1 MTPKTF
7 EFHNPWLLL
16 LALPALGLLLW
27 RWRRRG
33 GAAAILFPSVARIKD
48 LAPTLRQRAR
58 RVLPILQATAVLGL
72 VAAAAR
78 PREGDARTLVRR
90 QGIAIQMVLDRSSS
104 MEELMTYG
112 GAKRHRMDIVKEV
125 FSLFI
130 EGGKGLSGRKT
141 DLIGL
146 TTFARFTDER
156 CPLIS
161 LHEPLLTAVKNL
173 ETVEPALDQY
183 DQPVRDVRRAQAKGV
198 RLKQNPLNATAI
210 GDGLQRGIL
219 SLVTAE
225 EDLSRGGEEAVYK
238 IKGKAI
244 ILLTDGEHNAGDTD
258 PEEAG
263 KYAAANGIR
272 IYYVLFRDPF
282 EEQETIF
289 GRRIVKEY
297 TEDEL
302 LEAPRKVTRESV
314 EGEKPNGK
322 AFLARSGEELVE
334 IYKEIDRLERS
345 EVGHLEFKSY
355 EERYRWFLLP
365 AMACII
371 IAAFLGETVFRGIP

>member
-7 EFHNPWLLL
+7 ELHNPWLLL

-33 GAAAILFPSVARIKD
+33 GSAAILFPSVARIKD
-48 LAPTLRQRAR
+48 LAPTFRQRAR
-58 RVLPILQATAVLGL
+58 RVVPILQAAAVLGL
-72 VAAAAR
+72 VVAAAR

-90 QGIAIQMVLDRSSS
+90 QGVAIQMVLDRSSS
-104 MEELMTYG
+104 MEDVMTYA
-112 GAKRHRMDIVKEV
+112 GAKRRRIDIVKEV
-125 FSLFI
+125 FSLFVA
-130 EGGKGLSGRKT
+130 GGKGLSGRKT

-161 LHEPLLTAVKNL
+161 LQAPLLTAVQNL

-183 DQPVRDVRRAQAKGV
+183 DQPVRDVKRAQAK
-198 RLKQNPLNATAI
+198 RIPLKPNPLNATAI

-225 EDLSRGGEEAVYK
+225 EALSRGGEESVYK

-244 ILLTDGEHNAGDTD
+244 ILLTDSENNTGDID
-258 PEEAG
+258 PVEAG

-272 IYYVLFRDPF
+272 IYYVVFRDPF

-289 GRRIVKEY
+289 GRRIVRELS
-297 TEDEL
+297 EDEL
-302 LEAPRKVTRESV
+302 LAEPRRVTQENV

-345 EVGHLEFKSY
+345 EIGHLEFKSY
-355 EERYRWFLLP
+355 EERYRWFLVP
-365 AMACII
+365 AIACII
-371 IAAFLGETVFRGIP
+371 LAAFLGETVFRGIP